1 MDKAEQALF
10 KRATAS
16 TVQAIAQ
23 RSDLDVQF
31 TATGRGLRGDEVRL
45 PTPSGELSTG
55 DKAII
60 RGRADWCAVRLRFH
74 DSTTHQVTRPIEAEA
89 ASIHDALEQ
98 VRCECLG
105 RRRMAGLF
113 KNLGASR
120 QAAHE
125 ESGWATARHRA
136 DVPRADAVA
145 ALARQCLSGEAGTDS
160 DQNILD
166 LWRPHLP
173 VMAKFEGLNNVLDDQ
188 AAFAELTRALLTQMN
203 LDPARDGEQDN
214 TTQEAETRDSTATDD
229 DSHAEDKQQ
238 TSEPAAPLE
247 SEQNREGE
255 GKGEDAGD
263 QDSEGQSDAT
273 PGQDHPASG
282 SPGHPPDHKPGQ
294 NFSTQEH
301 YAVFTTRFDEV
312 ITAEDL
318 CDDEELARL
327 RDYLDQQLVA
337 LHSIIARLA
346 NRLQRRLMAQQTR
359 SWEFNCEEG
368 LLDTARLSAV
378 VTNPLH
384 ALSFKRESDS
394 SFRDTV
400 VSLLI
405 DNSGSM
411 RGRPIM
417 TAAISADILARTLE
431 RCGVKVEIL
440 GFTTRLWKGGQS
452 REIWTEAGKPP
463 HPGRLNDLRHIIYKH
478 ADAPM
483 RRSRKNLALMLRE
496 GLLKENI
503 DGEALLWAHT
513 RLMARKEHRR
523 ILMVISDGA
532 PVDDSTLSV
541 NTGAFLENHLRTVI
555 DKIENQSPVE
565 LVAIGI
571 GHDVTRYYTHA
582 ITLSEV
588 EQLGGTMME
597 KIAELFDTDRNTQKP
612 LYDRP

>member
-1 MDKAEQALF
+1 MDRDDQTLF

-23 RSDLDVQF
+23 RGDLDVQF
-31 TATGRGLRGDEVRL
+31 TAQGRGGRGDEVRL
-45 PTPSGELSTG
+45 PTPSDALSQA

-60 RGRADWCAVRLRFH
+60 RGRADQAAVRLRFH
-74 DSTTHQVTRPIEAEA
+74 DSTIHQKTRPLDAEA

-98 VRCECLG
+98 LRCECLG
-105 RRRMAGLF
+105 LRRMAGLSD
-113 KNLGASR
+113 NLNASR
-120 QAAHE
+120 QAAHAE
-125 ESGWATARHRA
+125 AGLATANRRD
-136 DVPRADAVA
+136 DVPRAEAVA
-145 ALARQCLSGEAGTDS
+145 ALARACLNQQRGTDS
-160 DQNILD
+160 DQNILN
-166 LWRPHLP
+166 LWRPALP
-173 VMAKFEGLNNVLDDQ
+173 VAADFEALNSVLDDQ
-188 AAFAELTRALLTQMN
+188 AAFAELTRALLTQMD
-203 LDPARDGEQDN
+203 LDPTRDGEQDTTTQDATEQDTADSDDTN
-214 TTQEAETRDSTATDD
+214 TT
-229 DSHAEDKQQ
+229 EDKQQ

-247 SEQNREGE
+247 SEQSQEGE
-255 GKGEDAGD
+255 GTGEDTGD
-263 QDSEGQSDAT
+263 QDSAGQDDTTQDQGRAASGT
-273 PGQDHPASG
+273 PGQPSEYR
-282 SPGHPPDHKPGQ
+282 Q
-294 NFSTQEH
+294 NFSAHDH
-301 YAVFTTRFDEV
+301 YGAFTTQFDE
-312 ITAEDL
+312 IIAAEDL

-327 RDYLDQQLVA
+327 RAYLDQQLVA

-394 SFRDTV
+394 AFRDTV
-400 VSLLI
+400 VTLLI

-440 GFTTRLWKGGQS
+440 GFTTKLWKGGQS
-452 REIWTEAGKPP
+452 RELWTEAGKPP

-541 NTGAFLENHLRTVI
+541 NTGAFLENHLRAVI
-555 DKIENQSPVE
+555 DKIENHSPIE

-597 KIAELFDTDRNTQKP
+597 KIAELFDTNRVP
-612 LYDRP
+612 LKKSAP

>member
-10 KRATAS
+10 RRATAS

-23 RSDLDVQF
+23 RADLDVRF
-31 TATGRGLRGDEVRL
+31 TAKGRGLSGDEVRL
-45 PTPSGELSTG
+45 PTPSDALSTE
-55 DKAII
+55 DKAIV
-60 RGRADWCAVRLRFH
+60 RGRADQAAVRLRFH
-74 DSTTHQVTRPIEAEA
+74 DRTTHQATRPREAEA

-105 RRRMAGLF
+105 LRRMAGLSE
-113 KNLGASR
+113 NLNASR
-120 QAAHE
+120 QAAHA
-125 ESGWATARHRA
+125 ESGLATTNRQA
-136 DVPRADAVA
+136 DVPRAEAVA
-145 ALARQCLSGEAGTDS
+145 ALARQCLTGQVGTDS

-166 LWRPHLP
+166 LWRPNLP
-173 VMAKFEGLNNVLDDQ
+173 VAAEFEGLNSVLDNQ
-188 AAFAELTRALLTQMN
+188 AAFAERARALLTQMN
-203 LDPARDGEQDN
+203 LDPTRDSEQDN
-214 TTQEAETRDSTATDD
+214 TAQDAEDQGNTTANSDD
-229 DSHAEDKQQ
+229 DSRAEDKQQ

-247 SEQNREGE
+247 SEQNQE
-255 GKGEDAGD
+255 GKGEDTGD
-263 QDSEGQSDAT
+263 QDSKGQDDTAQGQS
-273 PGQDHPASG
+273 HSASG
-282 SPGHPPDHKPGQ
+282 TPEQPPEYRPGQ
-294 NFSTQEH
+294 NFSAHDH
-301 YAVFTTRFDEV
+301 YAAFTTKFDEM
-312 ITAEDL
+312 IAAEDL

-337 LHSIIARLA
+337 VHSIIARLA

-359 SWEFNCEEG
+359 SWEFNCDEG

-378 VTNPLH
+378 VTTPLH

-400 VSLLI
+400 VTLLI

-440 GFTTRLWKGGQS
+440 GFTTKLWKGGQS
-452 REIWTEAGKPP
+452 RELWTEAGKPP

-478 ADAPM
+478 ADTPM

-541 NTGAFLENHLRTVI
+541 NTGAFLENHLRAVI
-555 DKIENQSPVE
+555 DKIENQSSVE

-597 KIAELFDTDRNTQKP
+597 KIAELFDTNRTPQKSP
-612 LYDRP
+612 HA